1 MEIKAAYLAGLLDKL
16 KSGMILIDS
25 NYRIVYWNEWVS
37 LATKLD
43 LDDVTGARFD
53 QVFPSNAQHSFL
65 KKISNVIDTRTTISA
80 GIDEIFQIFS
90 FNAQTDSSDI
100 LNRNVTIY
108 PQEMGDQ
115 NWGAAI
121 KITNSGEFDL
131 LEARATL
138 SAQVEERTR
147 ELTRAKEEAERS
159 DLAKTQVLANLSH
172 EFRTPLNAIIGFSD
186 LMQTTAF
193 GPLGHDFYKDYAE
206 NIYASSTHLLH
217 LIEQVLDVSRIES
230 GAQSTEETN
239 INVEQALR
247 NCCTMLAVQAD
258 LENISMTVDIPEH
271 TPMVIADPTKFQQ
284 IFINLITNAIKYN
297 QKGGEVRVRAES
309 IPGEKLIVR
318 IEDTGAGI
326 AEDELPN
333 ILQKFGRGSSSYLG
347 GQDGLGLGLTIVQ
360 SLASESSANFQLKS
374 EINVGTTAEITFP
387 SEKLIWPPSAI

>member
-1 MEIKAAYLAGLLDKL
+1 LEIKSAYLAGLLDKL
-16 KSGMILIDS
+16 RAGMILIDS
-25 NYRIVYWNEWVS
+25 DCCIVYWNQWVS
-37 LATKLD
+37 QATNLD
-43 LDDVTGARFD
+43 LADVKGAPFD
-53 QVFPSNAQHSFL
+53 QIFTSDPQRTFL
-65 KKISNVIDTRTTISA
+65 NKISDVIKTQATVSA

-90 FNAQTDSSDI
+90 FNAQTDSSQI
-100 LNRNVTIY
+100 LNRSVTIY
-108 PQEMGDQ
+108 PQKLGE
-115 NWGAAI
+115 NEWGAVI
-121 KITNSGEFDL
+121 KITDSGEFDL

-230 GAQSTEETN
+230 GAQTTEETN
-239 INVEQALR
+239 INIEQALR
-247 NCCTMLAVQAD
+247 NCCTMMAMQAD
-258 LENISMTVDIPEH
+258 LENISMVVDIPENA
-271 TPMVIADPTKFQQ
+271 PMVIADPTKFQQ

-297 QKGGEVRVRAES
+297 HKGGKVCILAEL
-309 IPGEKLIVR
+309 IPDEQLVVR
-318 IEDTGAGI
+318 IEDTGVGI
-326 AEDELPN
+326 AAEEIPN

-360 SLASESSANFQLKS
+360 SLAAESSATFNLKS

-387 SEKLIWPPSAI
+387 SEKLIWPPTDR